1 MIVNAVRDPNTGEIS
16 GPPGQFRLFGD
27 KCLDVTDGVDN
38 DGTKLQIWKCGDDS
52 NPNQQFQLVPN
63 SNSIVWA
70 GHNKYALLPEHY
82 RRRKLMV

>member
-1 MIVNAVRDPNTGEIS
+1 MIVNAVRDPNTGVIS
-16 GPPGQFRLFGD
+16 GPPGQFRLFHD